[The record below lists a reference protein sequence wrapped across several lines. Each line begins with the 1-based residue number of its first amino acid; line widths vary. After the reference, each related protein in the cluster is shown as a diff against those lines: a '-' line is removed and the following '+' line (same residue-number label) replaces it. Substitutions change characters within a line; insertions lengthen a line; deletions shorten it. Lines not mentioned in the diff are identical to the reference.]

1 MRFSDLNIAGK
12 ISVSGKILVLTVAL
26 VGLALFF
33 AVRELEHL
41 TQAQTKAVM
50 AEAEVERAIGA
61 VEDEIASSRGFI
73 ITLNPRFIESYGNAV
88 KRERESLDAAHAA
101 ADSQPQ
107 ISSFIDKIGSA
118 ATAYRNAIGDPQTH
132 FAQDPQTIGKAVELA
147 KSEQASELRRNIR
160 NAAMAAQ
167 TNIGAWLSQSR
178 ASYDWAA
185 WAIYMG
191 MGLIGLATV
200 GMSLMIGRWLKA
212 WITLP
217 LADMTEA
224 MNKLAAGDNSVK
236 VPSLGWTDE
245 MGQMAKAVQTF
256 KKNAIE
262 QKRLEMETAE
272 NRRLAEGER
281 EAREAEKARD
291 AEDRQQAITMLGDGL
306 GRLANGDLMHRIDTP
321 FAESTEKLRSEFNV
335 SVEQL
340 QQTMLT
346 IISNAEAIRSG
357 TGEISVAADDLSRR
371 TEQQAASLEE
381 TAAALDEITATV
393 RKTAEGATHAR
404 EVVSSAKANAD
415 KGGEVVKLAIVAMN
429 GIEKSSQQIGQI
441 IGVIDEIAFQTNLL
455 ALNAGVEAARAGDAG
470 RGFAVVA
477 SEVRALAQRSAE
489 AAKEIKSLISAST
502 QQVDQGV
509 NLVAETGK
517 ALERIVAQVAD
528 INHVVSEIASS
539 AHEQATGLR
548 EVNVAVNQMDQVTQ
562 QNAAMVEQ
570 TTAAAYS
577 LNQETEKLTELVSRF
592 HVGQTAVQA
601 PVVKRGPQKPARK
614 PVPALKTVASR
625 GSSAAV
631 RKSEAAADESWEE
644 F

>member
-1 MRFSDLNIAGK
+1 MRFSDLNIARK
-12 ISVSGKILVLTVAL
+12 ISVGGRIIFIA
-26 VGLALFF
+26 LAL
-33 AVRELEHL
+33 L
-41 TQAQTKAVM
+41 TTGLFLSIRALDHEGQTQLSAATM
-50 AEAEVERAIGA
+50 RAEVEKSIGA
-61 VEDEIASSRGFI
+61 IEDQIASARGYI
-73 ITLNPRFIESYGNAV
+73 ITSNPRFIDSYNNAV
-88 KRERESLDAAHAA
+88 KREIDALDAARHAA
-101 ADSQPQ
+101 NAQPG
-107 ISSFIDKIGSA
+107 ILSFIDKIDTA
-118 ATAYRNAIGDPQTH
+118 ATAYRNDVSDLQIKFARDPLTVSKAI
-132 FAQDPQTIGKAVELA
+132 ELA
-147 KSEQASELRRNIR
+147 KTEQATELRHTIR
-160 NAAMAAQ
+160 DAAASAQ
-167 TNIGAWLSQSR
+167 ESVGLWFKQSR
-178 ASYDWAA
+178 DMQSLVST
-185 WAIYMG
+185 AIYTM
-191 MGLIGLATV
+191 LSIFGLAIIGV
-200 GMSLMIGRWLKA
+200 SLLVGRWLKA

-224 MNKLAAGDNSVK
+224 MNKLAAGDNSIK

-245 MGQMAKAVQTF
+245 MGQMAQAVQTF

-262 QKRLEMETAE
+262 QKRLEAETAE
-272 NRRLAEGER
+272 TRRIVEGER
-281 EAREAEKARD
+281 ETREAEKARES
-291 AEDRQQAITMLGDGL
+291 EDRQQAITMLGDGL
-306 GRLANGDLMHRIDTP
+306 GRLANGDLMHRIETP
-321 FAESTEKLRSEFNV
+321 FAESTEKLRAEFNV

-357 TGEISVAADDLSRR
+357 TGEISAAADDLSHR
-371 TEQQAASLEE
+371 TEQQAASLEQ

-404 EVVSSAKANAD
+404 EVVSSAKSDAD
-415 KGGEVVKLAIVAMN
+415 KGGEVVRLAIAAMS

-489 AAKEIKSLISAST
+489 AAKEIKGLISAST
-502 QQVDQGV
+502 AQVDQGV

-517 ALERIVAQVAD
+517 ALERIVSQVAD

-539 AHEQATGLR
+539 AHEQATGLK
-548 EVNVAVNQMDQVTQ
+548 EVNAAVNQMDQVTQ

-592 HVGQTAVQA
+592 QVGHAAAAAA
-601 PVVKRGPQKPARK
+601 PARRSSQKPAR

-625 GSSAAV
+625 GGSAAV
-631 RKSEAAADESWEE
+631 RKTEASADEGWEE